1 MLEAQALFLGARGMG
16 HADAGVATR
25 ACYLFTRLVKALRPE
40 LRPLLPDVLAGLQPH
55 LSRIVAEPA
64 PNTAVPVAGKA
75 SPPGKCAQGAAASAS
90 DDRLY
95 AFEAA
100 GLLVGGDDL
109 PEAQQVSM
117 LDGTVEGLT
126 CRF

>member
-1 MLEAQALFLGARGMG
+1 MLETQALFLGARGMG

-55 LSRIVAEPA
+55 LARIVAEPA
-64 PNTAVPVAGKA
+64 PTAAAPPAGKA
-75 SPPGKCAQGAAASAS
+75 SSVGKSAQGAAASAAA

-109 PEAQQVSM
+109 PEAQQVANSA
-117 LDGTVEGLT
+117 VW
-126 CRF
+126 